1 MSKKYATLIL
11 LFVSV
16 SKILNAQSMDVSN
29 TLTQDG
35 KINTVIVV
43 ASIILL
49 GIFLFLFYIERK
61 VKKLEQE

>member
-16 SKILNAQSMDVSN
+16 SKMLNAQSMDVSN

>member
-11 LFVSV
+11 FFVSV